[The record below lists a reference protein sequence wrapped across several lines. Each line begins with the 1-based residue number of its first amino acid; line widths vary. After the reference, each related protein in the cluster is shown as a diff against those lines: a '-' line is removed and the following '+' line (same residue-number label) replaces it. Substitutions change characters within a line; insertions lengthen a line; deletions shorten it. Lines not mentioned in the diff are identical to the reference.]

1 MQRRG
6 RSSEARL
13 FGRANTERL
22 AFLSAAAFVA
32 LIAGMGLMQG
42 PGPRGAASAS
52 EPAQLEGPAR
62 IIARDLPPAA
72 AEIADQARNMER
84 RPRQPPQAAK
94 AATGADPA
102 ANAGDKSVAGQAAS
116 APSVSG
122 SAPLPLFPQSAGGD
136 QHSPQPPLL
145 KLRWAVN
152 PPFVSGPTTAHK
164 MIAIT
169 LEAAG
174 IIRAMRIV
182 VLGAGGVGGYFGGR
196 LAHAGADVTFVA
208 RGAKQLA
215 DCFTGARA
223 SPLERRVSKRGGNR
237 RKF

>member
-52 EPAQLEGPAR
+52 EPAQLERPAR

-84 RPRQPPQAAK
+84 RPPQPPQAAK

-116 APSVSG
+116 APSVS
-122 SAPLPLFPQSAGGD
+122 
-136 QHSPQPPLL
+136 
-145 KLRWAVN
+145 R
-152 PPFVSGPTTAHK
+152 
-164 MIAIT
+164 
-169 LEAAG
+169 
-174 IIRAMRIV
+174 R
-182 VLGAGGVGGYFGGR
+182 GVGFASYVSYLYLAGSINDRGRLHLAISQTDDPTGAWNVYFLSYNQVLPDDEAIGVTTDKLTVSSNIFDVDSNAYFGVET
-196 LAHAGADVTFVA
+196 LV
-208 RGAKQLA
+208 
-215 DCFTGARA
+215 
-223 SPLERRVSKRGGNR
+223 
-237 RKF
+237 